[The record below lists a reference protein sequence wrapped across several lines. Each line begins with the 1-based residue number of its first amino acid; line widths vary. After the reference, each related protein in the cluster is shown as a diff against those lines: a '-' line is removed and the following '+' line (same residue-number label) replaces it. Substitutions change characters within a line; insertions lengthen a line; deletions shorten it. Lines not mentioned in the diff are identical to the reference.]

1 MISAMIGNID
11 DVDSFMESDLTKVST
26 SELTDPHEYNILS
39 EDCHGHDGDDDSC
52 GGNDDDDD
60 NHAFLSLISQ
70 RKYMVGPSATL
81 NPGKRTVMTILA
93 KAMMMTILLI
103 KRELLGSHEYKI
115 SG

>member
-26 SELTDPHEYNILS
+26 SELTGPHEYNILS

-60 NHAFLSLISQ
+60 DDDDNHFYHLSPKENTWKGHLLLL
-70 RKYMVGPSATL
+70 TL
-81 NPGKRTVMTILA
+81 V
-93 KAMMMTILLI
+93 
-103 KRELLGSHEYKI
+103 REP
-115 SG
+115 

>member
-26 SELTDPHEYNILS
+26 SELTGPHEYNILS

-70 RKYMVGPSATL
+70 RKYMAGPSPTL
-81 NPGKRTVMTILA
+81 NPGKRTVISKSNDDDDPSYK
-93 KAMMMTILLI
+93 KAWL
-103 KRELLGSHEYKI
+103 S
-115 SG
+115 

>member
-60 NHAFLSLISQ
+60 DNHAFLSNYLPKKIHG
-70 RKYMVGPSATL
+70 RPAGPSATL

-93 KAMMMTILLI
+93 KAMMMM
-103 KRELLGSHEYKI
+103 I
-115 SG
+115 SFL

>member
-26 SELTDPHEYNILS
+26 SELTGPHEYNILS

-70 RKYMVGPSATL
+70 KNTWQGHLLLLTL
-81 NPGKRTVMTILA
+81 G
-93 KAMMMTILLI
+93 
-103 KRELLGSHEYKI
+103 REP
-115 SG
+115 